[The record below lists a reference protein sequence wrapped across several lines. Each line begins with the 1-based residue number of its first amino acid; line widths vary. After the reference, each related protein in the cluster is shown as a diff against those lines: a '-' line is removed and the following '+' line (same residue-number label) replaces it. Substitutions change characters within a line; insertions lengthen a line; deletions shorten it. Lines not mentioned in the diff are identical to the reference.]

1 MTLAKVV
8 KLWHRCKILRLIS
21 HIFRPFAPLI
31 AEKAVNSPNDM
42 EGLLQY
48 IWQHRLWLSEDMV
61 TNDGRRVRVIDP
73 GLLNTDAGPDFFNAK
88 VEIDGHLWV
97 GNVEIHV
104 RASDWKRH
112 HHDEDPAYDSVI
124 LHVVE
129 KDDAPVQRINGELI
143 PQVELRV
150 SPRFN
155 ECYDRLV
162 NAKVELP
169 CAARLKEVPPLTVTE
184 WIEAL
189 AFERLHG
196 KVDRVRELYDRY
208 NGSWQDICY
217 VLLARTLG
225 FGINN
230 DAFERLAR
238 VTPLRL
244 LHKHSDSILQVEA
257 LLFGQAGLLNGAHDS
272 ETYYQQLTRE
282 YAFLANKFSL
292 RPIEGTAWRLF
303 RSRPQNFPYR
313 RIALLAQFVHG
324 GFNLMNDILNIEDT
338 KALRQLFDLELS
350 GYWTTHF
357 SFGKPSPSAGHALS
371 GSSIDIVLINTVAPL
386 YYAYGELTDDYR
398 MTDRAI
404 ALLEDIRPEHNSIVT
419 MFKAAGIKCDN
430 ALTSQALIQLRRN
443 YCEARKC
450 IYCRLGHRLLATDA
464 RQA

>member
-1 MTLAKVV
+1 
-8 KLWHRCKILRLIS
+8 
-21 HIFRPFAPLI
+21 
-31 AEKAVNSPNDM
+31 M

-48 IWQHRLWLSEDMV
+48 IWQHKLWLSEDMV
-61 TNDGRRVRVIDP
+61 TGDGRKVRVIDP

-112 HHDEDPAYDSVI
+112 HHDEDPAYDNVI

-129 KDDAPVQRINGELI
+129 KDDAPVYRTGGEII
-143 PQVELRV
+143 PQVALRV

-169 CAARLKEVPPLTVTE
+169 CASRLKEIPQLTVTE

-189 AFERLHG
+189 AFERLHS
-196 KVDRVRELYDRY
+196 KVDRVRELYERFH
-208 NGSWQDICY
+208 GSWEDICY
-217 VLLARTLG
+217 VMLARTLG

-257 LLFGQAGLLNGAHDS
+257 LLFGQAGLLNGAYSDD
-272 ETYYQQLTRE
+272 TYFQQLTRE

-292 RPIEGTAWRLF
+292 RPIEGTAWKLF
-303 RSRPQNFPYR
+303 RSRPQNFPFR
-313 RIALLAQFVHG
+313 RIALLAQFIQG
-324 GFNLMNDILNIEDT
+324 GFNLMNDILNADDT
-338 KALRQLFDLELS
+338 KALRQLFDIELS
-350 GYWTTHF
+350 GYWTTHY
-357 SFGKPSPSAGHALS
+357 SFGKPSPGAGRALS
-371 GSSIDIVLINTVAPL
+371 DSSIDIVLINTVAPL
-386 YYAYGELTDDYR
+386 YYARGEMTDDYG

-404 ALLEDIRPEHNSIVT
+404 ALLEDIRPERNSIVALFT
-419 MFKAAGIKCDN
+419 GAGIKCED

-443 YCEARKC
+443 YCETRKC

-464 RQA
+464 RMA

>member
-1 MTLAKVV
+1 
-8 KLWHRCKILRLIS
+8 
-21 HIFRPFAPLI
+21 
-31 AEKAVNSPNDM
+31 M
-42 EGLLQY
+42 ERLLQY
-48 IWQHRLWLSEDMV
+48 IWQHKLWLSEDMV
-61 TNDGRRVRVIDP
+61 TNDGRRIRVIDP
-73 GLLNTDAGPDFFNAK
+73 GLLNTDSGPDFFNAK

-129 KDDAPVQRINGELI
+129 KDDAPVARINGEII
-143 PQVELRV
+143 PQVELKV

-155 ECYDRLV
+155 ESYDRLV

-169 CAARLKEVPPLTVTE
+169 CAARLGEVPLLTVTE

-208 NGSWQDICY
+208 NGSWEDICY
-217 VLLARTLG
+217 VMLARTLG

-230 DAFERLAR
+230 DAFERLSRA
-238 VTPLRL
+238 TPLRL

-257 LLFGQAGLLNGAHDS
+257 LLFGQAGLLGGAHADDS
-272 ETYYQQLTRE
+272 YYQQLMRE

-324 GFNLMNDILNIEDT
+324 GFNLMNDILNASDT
-338 KALRQLFDLELS
+338 KALRQLFDIELS
-350 GYWTTHF
+350 GYWTTHYN
-357 SFGKPSPSAGHALS
+357 FGKPSPSAGRALS
-371 GSSIDIVLINTVAPL
+371 GISIDIVLINTVAPL
-386 YYAYGELTDDYR
+386 YYARGEMTDDYT

-404 ALLEDIRPEHNSIVT
+404 ALLEDIRPEQNSIVN
-419 MFKAAGIKCDN
+419 MFKAAGIKCND

-464 RQA
+464 RNVQ

>member
-1 MTLAKVV
+1 
-8 KLWHRCKILRLIS
+8 
-21 HIFRPFAPLI
+21 
-31 AEKAVNSPNDM
+31 M

-48 IWQHRLWLSEDMV
+48 IWQHKLWLSEDMV
-61 TNDGRRVRVIDP
+61 TNDGRRIRVIDP
-73 GLLNTDAGPDFFNAK
+73 GLLNTDADPDFFNAK
-88 VEIDGHLWV
+88 IEIDGHLWV

-129 KDDAPVQRINGELI
+129 KDDAPVRRINGELI

-162 NAKVELP
+162 NATVELP
-169 CAARLKEVPPLTVTE
+169 CASRLKEVPSLTVTE

-208 NGSWQDICY
+208 NGSWEDICY
-217 VLLARTLG
+217 VMLARTLG

-238 VTPLRL
+238 ITPLRL
-244 LHKHSDSILQVEA
+244 LHKHSDSILQIEA
-257 LLFGQAGLLNGAHDS
+257 LLFGQSGFLNGAHASD
-272 ETYYQQLTRE
+272 TYFQQLTRE
-282 YAFLANKFSL
+282 YAFLSNKFSL

-313 RIALLAQFVHG
+313 RIALLTQFVQG
-324 GFNLMNDILNIEDT
+324 GFSLMNDILKASDT
-338 KALRQLFDLELS
+338 ESLRQLFDIELS
-350 GYWTTHF
+350 GYWTTHY
-357 SFGKPSPSAGHALS
+357 SFGKPSPGAGRALS
-371 GSSIDIVLINTVAPL
+371 NSSIDIVLINTVAPL
-386 YYAYGELTDDYR
+386 YYARGEMTDDFS

-404 ALLEDIRPEHNSIVT
+404 ALLEDLRPEQNSIVT
-419 MFKAAGIKCDN
+419 LFKGAGIRCDN

-450 IYCRLGHRLLATDA
+450 IFCRLGHRLLATDA
-464 RQA
+464 RHQG